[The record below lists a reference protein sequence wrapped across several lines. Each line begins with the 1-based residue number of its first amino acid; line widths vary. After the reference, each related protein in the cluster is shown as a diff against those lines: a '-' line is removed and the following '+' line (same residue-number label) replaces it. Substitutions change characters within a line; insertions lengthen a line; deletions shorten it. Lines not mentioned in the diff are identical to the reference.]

1 MIKYNQ
7 CSLFFFTQASNG
19 WLQSFLKRN
28 EFVSGSTT
36 GESGGVNQATVDE
49 WLASLPTLCAGYN
62 PEDIFNCDETALFYR
77 NLKLQRAYHD
87 KNVELRGFKQSKE
100 RVSIMM
106 CASMTGE
113 KCTPLLIGK
122 AGNPRC
128 FKNIDPKQLPV
139 TYRHNKKA
147 WMTRDLFTEWL
158 NKFNAKMK
166 RERRKVLLFLDNASS
181 HPNSKLSNVQLAFL
195 PPNTTSRI
203 QPLDQGILETFKKL
217 FRKRL
222 LAFIAKEMGKDAH
235 ITGPDVLKRINLLD
249 TIYWIKAAWQEVTPL
264 TIAKCFDKCGFKKIR
279 EQPTTDEEDPEDDL
293 PLALLTLSDQLF
305 GGHDA
310 ATLAAVDDVEGADAP
325 SAPARDWEQ
334 PIANIISELNGDTN
348 DQEEDDESEQSTDQQ
363 PQPVP
368 TFAAVDAHLEALITY
383 ATHTGNAAF
392 MEHVMALK
400 DLNAAIAVEKPK
412 KQSKISDFF
421 NA

>member
-1 MIKYNQ
+1 M
-7 CSLFFFTQASNG
+7 QASNG

-49 WLASLPTLCAGYN
+49 WQESLPTLCAGYN

-181 HPNSKLSNVQLAFL
+181 HPNSNLSNVKLAFL
-195 PPNTTSRI
+195 PPNTTSKI

-222 LAFIAKEMGKDAH
+222 LAFIAKEMGKDAD
-235 ITGPDVLKRINLLD
+235 ITGPDVIKRINLLD
-249 TIYWIKAAWQEVTPL
+249 TIYWIKAA
-264 TIAKCFDKCGFKKIR
+264 
-279 EQPTTDEEDPEDDL
+279 
-293 PLALLTLSDQLF
+293 
-305 GGHDA
+305 
-310 ATLAAVDDVEGADAP
+310 
-325 SAPARDWEQ
+325 
-334 PIANIISELNGDTN
+334 
-348 DQEEDDESEQSTDQQ
+348 
-363 PQPVP
+363 
-368 TFAAVDAHLEALITY
+368 
-383 ATHTGNAAF
+383 
-392 MEHVMALK
+392 
-400 DLNAAIAVEKPK
+400 
-412 KQSKISDFF
+412 
-421 NA
+421 